1 MYGVKKFHC
10 YLYGHHFTI
19 RSDHQPLRHLF
30 GEKKGIPIMA
40 ASRIQRWALTLS
52 AYEYSIEYCPGKNVQ
67 DADALSRLPLPQKVR
82 VPIPGDLHLLREHLD
97 TASPVTA
104 KEIAQWTERDP
115 VLARVRRFVKRGWP
129 SSVSEEAL
137 QPYSRRKEE
146 LSVLDGCLLW
156 GSRVVV
162 PRPGREA
169 LVEELH
175 GGHPGVVCMK
185 ALARSYMWWPGISKD
200 LEQRVHSCPQC
211 QQSRN
216 APPPAPLHPWEW
228 PREPW
233 ARLHLDFARPFQ
245 GRMFLVLVDAY
256 TKWLEV
262 LPMSST
268 TTAATVEKLRHIFAV
283 HGLPQRIVTDN
294 GPQFTSREFAEF
306 LEGNGVVHV
315 QVAPY
320 HPSSNG
326 LAERAVQTFKSGLQ
340 RIRTGTLGER
350 LCRFLFTYRI
360 TPHAT
365 TGQSPAEL
373 LFNRRP
379 RSRLDLVH
387 PDTAQRVRS
396 QQDKQVQGRS
406 QGRARQLEQGQKVYV
421 KNFGGGP
428 TWLPGVVQDRTG
440 PVSYRVQMEDG
451 RDFRR
456 HVDHLRN

>member
-1 MYGVKKFHC
+1 M
-10 YLYGHHFTI
+10 
-19 RSDHQPLRHLF
+19 
-30 GEKKGIPIMA
+30 
-40 ASRIQRWALTLS
+40 
-52 AYEYSIEYCPGKNVQ
+52 
-67 DADALSRLPLPQKVR
+67 
-82 VPIPGDLHLLREHLD
+82 
-97 TASPVTA
+97 
-104 KEIAQWTERDP
+104 
-115 VLARVRRFVKRGWP
+115 LARVRRFVKRGWP

-146 LSVLDGCLLW
+146 LSVLDGYLLW

-175 GGHPGVVCMK
+175 GGHPGVVRMK

-233 ARLHLDFARPFQ
+233 ACLHLDFAGPFQ

-294 GPQFTSREFAEF
+294 GPQFTS
-306 LEGNGVVHV
+306 
-315 QVAPY
+315 
-320 HPSSNG
+320 
-326 LAERAVQTFKSGLQ
+326 
-340 RIRTGTLGER
+340 
-350 LCRFLFTYRI
+350 
-360 TPHAT
+360 
-365 TGQSPAEL
+365 
-373 LFNRRP
+373 
-379 RSRLDLVH
+379 
-387 PDTAQRVRS
+387 
-396 QQDKQVQGRS
+396 
-406 QGRARQLEQGQKVYV
+406 
-421 KNFGGGP
+421 
-428 TWLPGVVQDRTG
+428 
-440 PVSYRVQMEDG
+440 
-451 RDFRR
+451 
-456 HVDHLRN
+456 